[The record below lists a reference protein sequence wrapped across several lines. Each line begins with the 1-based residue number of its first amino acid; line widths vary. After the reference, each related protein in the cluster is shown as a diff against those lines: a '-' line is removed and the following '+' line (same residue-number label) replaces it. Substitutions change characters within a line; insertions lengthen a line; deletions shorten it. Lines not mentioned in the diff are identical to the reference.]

1 MDGTSFST
9 QTYPIAGVPTA
20 DRLSAAS
27 GIAPPTPSAPSAPI
41 TAATPAC
48 VPDFSSSLSGNY
60 VLDWRDPTTH
70 TLLVQIPMR
79 TALSAITGATAAPAT
94 GLVGRHLNETV

>member
-1 MDGTSFST
+1 MDGPSFPT
-9 QTYPIAGVPTA
+9 QTYPIAGVQTA

-27 GIAPPTPSAPSAPI
+27 GIAPAPQAPSAPV
-41 TAATPAC
+41 AEMTPAC
-48 VPDFSSSLSGNY
+48 VPDFSGSLSGDY

-70 TLLVQIPMR
+70 TVLVQIPMR
-79 TALSAITGATAAPAT
+79 TALSVISGATAAPAT